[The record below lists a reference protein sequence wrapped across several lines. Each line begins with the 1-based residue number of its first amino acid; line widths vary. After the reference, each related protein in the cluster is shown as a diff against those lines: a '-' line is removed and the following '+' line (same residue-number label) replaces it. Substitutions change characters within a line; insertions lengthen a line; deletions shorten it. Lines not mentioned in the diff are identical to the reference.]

1 MKITKFLPLVV
12 LTIALASCNKPA
24 GELVGAYK
32 VGNFKEANPYGMLF
46 IKKGSF
52 MMGANT
58 QSAVFEQPDNIVM
71 VTVEAFWMDE
81 TEITNN
87 EYHQFVDWVR
97 DSIAMTELV
106 AAGMT
111 DYAIQ
116 SKDEDFDEDHFLLN
130 WRKKVPWDSKD
141 EDVIDALAPMYFRR
155 KASSSSSLLGTI
167 RVTIFS
173 I

>member
-71 VTVEAFWMDE
+71 VTVEAFWMD
-81 TEITNN
+81 
-87 EYHQFVDWVR
+87 
-97 DSIAMTELV
+97 
-106 AAGMT
+106 
-111 DYAIQ
+111 
-116 SKDEDFDEDHFLLN
+116 
-130 WRKKVPWDSKD
+130 
-141 EDVIDALAPMYFRR
+141 
-155 KASSSSSLLGTI
+155 
-167 RVTIFS
+167 
-173 I
+173 